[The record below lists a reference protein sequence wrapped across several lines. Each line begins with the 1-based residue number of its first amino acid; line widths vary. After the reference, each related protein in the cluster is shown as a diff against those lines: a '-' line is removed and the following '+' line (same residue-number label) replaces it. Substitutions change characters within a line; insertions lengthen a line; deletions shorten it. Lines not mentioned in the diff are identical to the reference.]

1 MPLKGQLAP
10 PPANGKGGRGAVK
23 RGRQTPFLAGMDNI
37 LTSLNA
43 GSGIDVKA
51 LTDSL
56 VEAERAPRLALLEA
70 REARATARISAM
82 GQFRS
87 ALDALVGA
95 LDSRVSS
102 GALSG
107 IPAVSDP
114 SLLSLR
120 VDPGATL
127 ARQTLEVRQL
137 ARGQTL
143 ASAPVADPAAA
154 VGQGSLT
161 LRFGRVGGSAEA
173 TGFTAGTLPDLVVTI
188 GPGDDS
194 LTGLRNAINDAA
206 AVAGAPVQAQLVTD
220 SQGTRLLLR
229 GGLGESSGF
238 TVTAA
243 GAAGL
248 QAYAFAPGSTGLS
261 RTQTAADALVSV
273 DGLELRRPSNAISD
287 LLPGARLALLKAAP
301 GTLVSL
307 EAARDPTELAQAVR
321 DVAGALNELAALG
334 RELSGAR
341 PATGSAGAL
350 VADSA
355 TRRVL
360 QGLGALPS
368 RALLPAGTSGPVRLN
383 EIGLTLDRNGNFQV
397 DEARLARAVAETPA
411 AVEGLVTA
419 LNARGGPGSPAGPLR
434 QLAASF
440 REAAQGSFGQP
451 TALAREQQAIARER
465 AALDL
470 KTARTRETY
479 TRQFAALDRAVGQS
493 RALQSFLSQQVDL
506 WTRSLDR

>member
-1 MPLKGQLAP
+1 
-10 PPANGKGGRGAVK
+10 
-23 RGRQTPFLAGMDNI
+23 MDNI

-51 LTDSL
+51 LTEGL
-56 VEAERAPRLALLEA
+56 VAAERAPRLALLEA
-70 REARATARISAM
+70 RETRAAARISAL
-82 GQFRS
+82 GQFRA

-95 LDSRVSS
+95 LDSRVAS

-114 SLLSLR
+114 SVLSVR

-143 ASAPVADPAAA
+143 ASAPVADAAA
-154 VGQGSLT
+154 PVGQGTLT
-161 LRFGRVGGSAEA
+161 FRFGSVAGTGEA
-173 TGFTAGTLPDLVVTI
+173 TGFTAGSLPDLVVTV

-194 LTGLRNAINDAA
+194 LAGLKDAINDAA
-206 AVAGAPVQAQLVTD
+206 AVAGAPLQAQLVTD
-220 SQGTRLLLR
+220 AQGTRLLLR
-229 GGLGESSGF
+229 GGLGDDSGF
-238 TVTAA
+238 TATAD
-243 GAAGL
+243 GAPGL
-248 QAYAFAPGSTGLS
+248 GAFAFAQGVTGGLS
-261 RTQTAADALVSV
+261 RTQAAADALVAV
-273 DGLELRRPSNAISD
+273 DGLELRRPANAIAD

-307 EAARDPTELAQAVR
+307 EAARDPAELSQAVR
-321 DVAGALNELAALG
+321 DIAGALNELSALG
-334 RELSGAR
+334 RELSAAE

-368 RALLPAGTSGPVRLN
+368 RVLLPGASGGPVRLN

-397 DEARLARAVAETPA
+397 DEARLSRAVAESPA
-411 AVEGLVTA
+411 AVEALVTA
-419 LNARGGPGSPAGPLR
+419 MNARGGFGVPAGPLR
-434 QLAASF
+434 QLSDGF
-440 REAAQGSFGQP
+440 RQAAQGSAGQP
-451 TALAREQQAIARER
+451 TALQREQQAIARER
-465 AALDL
+465 AALDQ
-470 KTARTRETY
+470 KTERSRETY
-479 TRQFAALDRAVGQS
+479 ARQFAALDRAVGQS
-493 RALQSFLSQQVDL
+493 RALQAFLTQQVDL
-506 WTRSLDR
+506 WTRSLGR